1 MQMVNATGAPRP
13 VSDGFGLAPLSQV
26 CVIVTCQPC
35 LIHPI
40 LSHPIPDPRA
50 PSLSLFQTFERKKKG
65 GGVFFFFFVHVMYIV
80 LCYIP
85 RDFAA
90 HFCCSV
96 CVKSLG
102 VPPTLRRQAYVVPGK
117 VGIRKDLGLGRARYK
132 SWKVAA
138 PARPLYPIRPPS
150 PPTSWL

>member
-50 PSLSLFQTFERKKKG
+50 PSLSLFQTFERKKRE
-65 GGVFFFFFVHVMYIV
+65 GVFFFLLCACYVYRTV
-80 LCYIP
+80 LHTP
-85 RDFAA
+85 
-90 HFCCSV
+90 
-96 CVKSLG
+96 
-102 VPPTLRRQAYVVPGK
+102 
-117 VGIRKDLGLGRARYK
+117 
-132 SWKVAA
+132 
-138 PARPLYPIRPPS
+138 
-150 PPTSWL
+150 